1 MILTTDGT
9 AFPAS
14 RPGGVEAA
22 STDYAWGG
30 CLIGDPACSWRLET
44 TLLSAWRII
53 AHRLLPLSLC
63 NHIVVS
69 SASTRLQGESKD
81 LDLLGVLASVV
92 CPYTCLIG
100 GHPRHHPSAVK
111 DETDRL
117 RCCTTHSCVLGAC
130 SHGVGWF
137 HQIRHLA
144 LPNSALAPLQSS
156 INGQISDGLALEH
169 QLS

>member
-1 MILTTDGT
+1 ML
-9 AFPAS
+9 
-14 RPGGVEAA
+14 
-22 STDYAWGG
+22 
-30 CLIGDPACSWRLET
+30 LET
-44 TLLSAWRII
+44 GDDTTLRLAD
-53 AHRLLPLSLC
+53 HRAPALLPLSLC

-117 RCCTTHSCVLGAC
+117 RCYTTHTAVFLEPAPMVLDG
-130 SHGVGWF
+130 F
-137 HQIRHLA
+137 IR
-144 LPNSALAPLQSS
+144 
-156 INGQISDGLALEH
+156 
-169 QLS
+169 